1 LDARRDLG
9 LRVLTT
15 KVAIVTGA
23 GQGIGKATAARLAE
37 DGMHVVCV
45 DCVAESAERTVAML
59 REHDRDATACT
70 ADVSRDADCLQAAEL
85 AAGLGDIRVLC
96 NIAGISPFSS
106 GIAHASE
113 KLWDRVFAVNVKSIF
128 LMSRACLPYLELCD
142 AYPVIVNMASV
153 HAFASLPESAPYA
166 ASKGAIVALTRQMA
180 VDLTPS
186 GVRVVAVAPG
196 AVNTPSSYSAAL
208 ALEADTHELGFLQDP
223 RRLGWLG
230 DPEDVAEAV
239 AWLASPQARFV
250 NGATLVIDGGLLAQI
265 PRRT

>member
-1 LDARRDLG
+1 M
-9 LRVLTT
+9 TT
-15 KVAIVTGA
+15 YVAVVTGA
-23 GQGIGKATAARLAE
+23 GQGIGKATAVRLAA
-37 DGMHVVCV
+37 DDMHVVCA
-45 DCVAESAERTVAML
+45 DRDAGAAERTAAL
-59 REHDRDATACT
+59 LAGQGREATACT
-70 ADVSRDADCLQAAEL
+70 ADVSRDADCQRVAEL
-85 AAGLGDIRVLC
+85 AAGLGEIRVLC
-96 NIAGISPFSS
+96 NIAGISPFLS
-106 GIAHASE
+106 GIAHVSE
-113 KLWDRVFAVNVKSIF
+113 ETWDWVFAVNVKSIF
-128 LMSRACLPYLELCD
+128 LMSRACLPHLVACD
-142 AYPVIVNMASV
+142 AHPAIVNMASV

-208 ALEADTHELGFLQDP
+208 ALEADTHELDFLKDP

-265 PRRT
+265 PRRS